1 MTIKAEIRTMT
12 NTQNVDAQEVAKFE
26 QLAATWWDP
35 EGHSGPLHKLN
46 PLRLGYIE
54 THCQGLF
61 GKRAVDVGC
70 GGGLLSEA
78 MAKCGAQVTG
88 LDMGEEPL
96 EVARLHALE
105 SGLDIDYLHSTAEQ
119 HAQGDAGKYDVVTCM
134 EMLEHVPD
142 PASVVTACAEMVKP
156 GGHLFLSTINKT
168 PQAYLLT
175 IVGAERIAK
184 VLPKGTHD
192 YDKYLRPSQLIRW
205 CEQAGLVVR
214 HADGVRY
221 NPLTQTF
228 HMTRSTK
235 INYLIHAFKPEA

>member
-1 MTIKAEIRTMT
+1 MTQ
-12 NTQNVDAQEVAKFE
+12 NLNVDAKEVAKFE

-35 EGHSGPLHKLN
+35 EGHSGPLHKMN
-46 PLRLGYIE
+46 PLRLAYIE
-54 THCQGLF
+54 KHSDGLF
-61 GKRAVDVGC
+61 GKRIVDVGC

-78 MAKCGAQVTG
+78 MAKAGARTTG

-105 SGLDIDYLHSTAEQ
+105 SGVEIDYLNCTAEQ
-119 HAQGDAGKYDVVTCM
+119 HAADFAGKYDVVTCM

-142 PASVVTACAEMVKP
+142 PASVVAACAAMVKP

-175 IVGAERIAK
+175 IVGAEQIAK

-192 YDKYLRPSQLIRW
+192 YNKYLRPSELIRW
-205 CEQAGLVVR
+205 CEQAGLR
-214 HADGVRY
+214 AEHADGVRY
-221 NPLTQTF
+221 NPLIQSF
-228 HMTRSTK
+228 SMTRSTK
-235 INYLIHAFKPEA
+235 INYLIHATKPEA